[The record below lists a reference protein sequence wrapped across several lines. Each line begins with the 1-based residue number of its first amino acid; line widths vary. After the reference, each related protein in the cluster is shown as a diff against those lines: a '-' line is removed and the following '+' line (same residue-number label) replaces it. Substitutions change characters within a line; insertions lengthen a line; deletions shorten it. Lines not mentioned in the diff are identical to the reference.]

1 MRKSFLAFGILSI
14 SFAAAM
20 SANAA
25 LPSIQPKITPQLE
38 QKIVPTLTTTT
49 KTTIEPT
56 IIKPDLNVPKLI
68 DPVLV
73 ATNTQKIPT
82 PKPLPIDLDPGKL
95 GLLQPLPIPPIEIP
109 PELLKGPTITDIA
122 LSTDGKM
129 LRVTWTTSKAAT
141 TQIDYGKDA
150 TYGSTLS
157 DKTLTTSHDILLA
170 VVPGDLHLKLTS
182 ADSLNRKTTTPD
194 FVAPIPQVT
203 EQGTQPET
211 GAVATNT
218 NPAADDS
225 DSMVDD
231 EGLAQDGQAAQ
242 QNVTA
247 GSASSVANGVS
258 TTEAFLIGLAV
269 LLAVIVVILLV
280 ARSKKQN

>member
-141 TQIDYGKDA
+141 TQIDYGKD
-150 TYGSTLS
+150 TSYGSTLS

-194 FVAPIPQVT
+194 FVAPIPQVAA
-203 EQGTQPET
+203 QGTEPDT
-211 GAVATNT
+211 ATATTAT

-231 EGLAQDGQAAQ
+231 EGIAQDAQ
-242 QNVTA
+242 TNQNVTA
-247 GSASSVANGVS
+247 AAATSVANGIS

-269 LLAVIVVILLV
+269 LLAIIVVILLV